1 MASLSLL
8 ALTELG
14 EADPLKAAVL
24 IAREPRRRTDTASL
38 DSLFPDTGP
47 LRRELYVKHLKMF
60 EAGLLDRER
69 IAMGGNRVGKSFSIG
84 GFETALHMTGL
95 YPSWWQGHRFDSPIL
110 AWAGGTKATKVRDV
124 NQLFLVGKIQQDRT
138 LSGGFIPPA
147 RIQRF
152 TRKTGIADA
161 IDQIIV
167 KSIHGNINTLTF
179 KSYEEGRTSF
189 EAEAVDWIWL
199 DEEPTRPIYDEC
211 KMRLLTTRGLI
222 LSTLTPVEG
231 ITDTI
236 IGMLEET
243 EFL

>member
-1 MASLSLL
+1 MASLSLAALEEL
-8 ALTELG
+8 AEQ
-14 EADPLKAAVL
+14 DPLKAAVL
-24 IAREPRRRTDTASL
+24 IARELRRRTDTASL
-38 DSLFPDTGP
+38 DTLFPDTGP

-60 EAGLLDRER
+60 AAGAEHRER

-84 GFETALHMTGL
+84 GYETALHMTGL
-95 YPSWWQGHRFDSPIL
+95 YPAWWEGHRFEDPIL

-124 NQLFLVGKIQQDRT
+124 NQLFLVGKIAQDRSLT
-138 LSGGFIPPA
+138 GGFIPPV
-147 RIQRF
+147 RVKRF
-152 TRKTGIADA
+152 TRKTGVADS
-161 IDQIIV
+161 IDQIVV
-167 KSIHGNINTLTF
+167 KHVLGWENVLTF

-189 EAEAVDWIWL
+189 EAEAVNWIWL

-211 KMRLLTTRGLI
+211 KMRLLTTRGHI

-231 ITDTI
+231 ITETI

>member
-1 MASLSLL
+1 MASISLL
-8 ALTELG
+8 VLEELA
-14 EADPLKAAVL
+14 EEDPLKAAVL
-24 IAREPRRRTDTASL
+24 IARELQRRTNTASL
-38 DSLFPDTGP
+38 DALFPDKGP
-47 LRRELYVKHLKMF
+47 LRRELYTKHIAMF
-60 EAGLLDRER
+60 KAGAEHRER
-69 IAMGGNRVGKSFSIG
+69 IVMGGNRVGKSFSIG
-84 GFETALHMTGL
+84 GYETALHMTGL
-95 YPSWWQGHRFDSPIL
+95 YPTWWQGHRFEKNIL

-138 LSGGFIPPA
+138 LSGGFIPPH
-147 RIQRF
+147 RVQRF

-161 IDQIIV
+161 IDQLVV
-167 KSIHGNINTLTF
+167 KSIHGNVNTLTF

-211 KMRLLTTRGLI
+211 KMRLLTTRGHI
-222 LSTLTPVEG
+222 MSTLTPVEG

-243 EFL
+243 EYL